1 MEFLL
6 FAFVLDNDQWLVVW
20 ARFDLEWPEL
30 DVVLNV
36 LVLILSSNEPLGIED
51 SVYWISG
58 GLVLGSVTDESLLVV
73 ESDVRWS
80 GVKTLIIWNDLDSVI
95 LPDSYA

>member
-1 MEFLL
+1 
-6 FAFVLDNDQWLVVW
+6 
-20 ARFDLEWPEL
+20 
-30 DVVLNV
+30 LNV

-58 GLVLGSVTDESLLVV
+58 GLVLGRVTDESLLVV